1 MMVDAIIGMIVLA
14 FMALIIGWFLGFFTA
29 AGMNEQDKEDKN
41 NGSTEDS

>member
-1 MMVDAIIGMIVLA
+1 MVDAIIGMIVLA
-14 FMALIIGWFLGFFTA
+14 FVALIIGWFLGFFTA

>member
-14 FMALIIGWFLGFFTA
+14 FVALIIGWFLGFFTA

>member
-14 FMALIIGWFLGFFTA
+14 FVALIIGWFLGFFTA
-29 AGMNEQDKEDKN
+29 AGMNEQDKEDRE